1 MSQRGFAC
9 GKMLSQF
16 LLLWALI
23 GVGFGASWVLDL
35 HGRSALMPPA
45 VLLGCAVL
53 AVTVLTLIETR
64 RPRRED

>member
-1 MSQRGFAC
+1 MSQRGFVC
-9 GKMLSQF
+9 SKLLSHL

-45 VLLGCAVL
+45 ALLACAVI
-53 AVTVLTLIETR
+53 AVAVFSVIEAR